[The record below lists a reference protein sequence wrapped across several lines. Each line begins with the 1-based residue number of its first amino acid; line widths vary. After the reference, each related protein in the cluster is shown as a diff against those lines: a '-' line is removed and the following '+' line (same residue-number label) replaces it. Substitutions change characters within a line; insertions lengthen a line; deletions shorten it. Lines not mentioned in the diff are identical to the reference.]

1 MPPYWAI
8 GVGAGLIGAV
18 LFLTA
23 GVGSAIL
30 GLPLFFAALPVFLA
44 GLGWGSRSALI
55 AAITGF
61 VVLSSIS
68 SFTAGLVFLVAHGLG
83 PAWLTHLALLHH
95 VKTVPRL
102 SAADAARLARKEK
115 DAEPPAPEADA
126 QGDEE
131 PPTTDWYPAG
141 PLAVW
146 TALIAVGVLVV
157 SGLSTMAMGVEGGL
171 EGALRMLLAE
181 DLMEGRAIEAS
192 LQGMGLNADPERILS
207 LIVIALPAF
216 VVMAW
221 SLLTL
226 GNMWLAQFI
235 LERAGHNLRP
245 TPSLLD
251 IEFPHFLL
259 ALFLGALVLSLI
271 PGSAAQLGG
280 AIMIALLVPYFLL
293 GLAVIHAISR
303 AWTARIAFLGVFYI
317 LLIFTGW
324 LIVPICLIGLGE
336 PWANLRARFAQSEAP
351 SGKEIS

>member
-8 GVGAGLIGAV
+8 GVGAGLAGAL

-23 GVGSAIL
+23 GVGSPIL

-55 AAITGF
+55 AAVTGF
-61 VVLSSIS
+61 VVLSSTS
-68 SFTAGLVFLVAHGLG
+68 SFTAGLVFLVADGLA
-83 PAWLTHLALLHH
+83 PAWLVHLALLHH
-95 VKTVPRL
+95 IETTPRL
-102 SAADAARLARKEK
+102 TPAEAARLARKGEEPAP
-115 DAEPPAPEADA
+115 AEPAPKD
-126 QGDEE
+126 
-131 PPTTDWYPAG
+131 PPVTEWYPAG
-141 PLAVW
+141 ALAVW
-146 TALIAVGVLVV
+146 TALIAVGVLVI

-181 DLMEGRAIEAS
+181 DLIEGRAIEAG
-192 LQGMGLNADPERILS
+192 LMELGLNADPERILS

-221 SLLTL
+221 SLLNL
-226 GNMWLAQFI
+226 GNMWLAQVI

-245 TPSLLD
+245 TPTLLD
-251 IEFPHFLL
+251 IEYPPFLL
-259 ALFLGALVLSLI
+259 ALFLGALILSLI

-303 AWTARIAFLGVFYI
+303 AWTARIALLGVFYV

-324 LIVPICLIGLGE
+324 LIVPVCLIGLAE
-336 PWANLRARFAQSEAP
+336 PWAALRARFAQSEAP
-351 SGKEIS
+351 TGEEKS

>member
-8 GVGAGLIGAV
+8 GVGAGLFGAL

-23 GVGSAIL
+23 GAGSAIL

-55 AAITGF
+55 AAVTGF
-61 VVLSSIS
+61 VVLSSAS
-68 SFTAGLVFLVAHGLG
+68 SFTAGLVFLVADGLG
-83 PAWLTHLALLHH
+83 PAWLVHLALLHH
-95 VKTVPRL
+95 AKTAPRL
-102 SAADAARLARKEK
+102 TPADAARLARKKNE
-115 DAEPPAPEADA
+115 AEPVAPEADNNGA
-126 QGDEE
+126 EE
-131 PPTTDWYPAG
+131 PAATEWYPAG

-181 DLMEGRAIEAS
+181 DLMEGRAIEAG
-192 LQGMGLNADPERILS
+192 LQEMGLTADPERILS

-216 VVMAW
+216 VVMVW

-226 GNMWLAQFI
+226 GNMWLAQLI
-235 LERAGHNLRP
+235 LERTGHNLRP

-251 IEFPHFLL
+251 IEFPPFLL
-259 ALFLGALVLSLI
+259 VLFLAALVLSLI

-303 AWTARIAFLGVFYI
+303 AWTARIAFLGVFYV

>member
-8 GVGAGLIGAV
+8 GVGAGLAGAL

-23 GVGSAIL
+23 GVGSPIL

-55 AAITGF
+55 AAVTGF
-61 VVLSSIS
+61 VVLSSTS
-68 SFTAGLVFLVAHGLG
+68 SFTAGLVFLVADGLA
-83 PAWLTHLALLHH
+83 PAWLIHLALLHH
-95 VKTVPRL
+95 VETEPRL
-102 SAADAARLARKEK
+102 TPAEAARLARKG
-115 DAEPPAPEADA
+115 DSQEPESEEDGNP
-126 QGDEE
+126 DESAATE
-131 PPTTDWYPAG
+131 WYPAG
-141 PLAVW
+141 ALAVW

-181 DLMEGRAIEAS
+181 ELIEGRAIEAG
-192 LQGMGLNADPERILS
+192 LREMGLSADPERILS

-235 LERAGHNLRP
+235 LERSGHNLRP

-251 IEFPHFLL
+251 IEYPPFLL
-259 ALFLGALVLSLI
+259 ALFLAALILSLI

-303 AWTARIAFLGVFYI
+303 AWTARIALLGVFYV

-324 LIVPICLIGLGE
+324 LIVPVCLIGLAE
-336 PWANLRARFAQSEAP
+336 PWAALRARFAQSEAP
-351 SGKEIS
+351 TGKEIS

>member
-8 GVGAGLIGAV
+8 GVGSGLVGAL

-23 GVGSAIL
+23 GVGSPIL
-30 GLPLFFAALPVFLA
+30 GLPLFFAALPIFLA

-55 AAITGF
+55 GAVTGF
-61 VVLSSIS
+61 VVLSSTS
-68 SFTAGLVFLVAHGLG
+68 SFTAGLVFLVADGLA
-83 PAWLTHLALLHH
+83 PAWLAYLALLHH
-95 VKTVPRL
+95 VETAPRL
-102 SAADAARLARKEK
+102 TPAEAARLARKGE
-115 DAEPPAPEADA
+115 APAPAD
-126 QGDEE
+126 
-131 PPTTDWYPAG
+131 PPSEDPAATEWYPAG
-141 PLAVW
+141 ALVVW

-171 EGALRMLLAE
+171 EGALRMLLSE
-181 DLMEGRAIEAS
+181 DLIEGRAIEAG
-192 LQGMGLNADPERILS
+192 LQDLGLNADPDRILS

-226 GNMWLAQFI
+226 GNMWLAQLI
-235 LERAGHNLRP
+235 LERSGNNLRP
-245 TPSLLD
+245 TPDLLT
-251 IEFPHFLL
+251 IQYPSFLL
-259 ALFLGALVLSLI
+259 GLFLAALVLSLI

-303 AWTARIAFLGVFYI
+303 AWTARIALLGVFYV

-324 LIVPICLIGLGE
+324 LIVPVCLIGLAE
-336 PWANLRARFAQSEAP
+336 PWAGLRARFAQSEAP
-351 SGKEIS
+351 TGEEIS